1 MTVVPPN
8 ALPLGYRF
16 HPTEEE
22 LVGHYLKRKIGGVRT
37 AFDVIP
43 EIDVYKYEPWDLPDK
58 SLIRSE
64 DPEWFFFSQ
73 KDRKYPT
80 GHRSNRA
87 TKAGYWKATGRDREI
102 RSKGPASPSV
112 IGMKKIL
119 VFHLGRAPK
128 GVNTSWIMHEYR
140 CSQPEYVFGK
150 QGGYALYRL
159 FRKVEEKNVYCRSDG
174 SILYPLP
181 PKASPGGTQ
190 HEEDGSEEIDSP
202 MISKPILLS
211 LVPVL
216 KVEQKF
222 LPETVENQSSGIKR
236 WLSDNEDHASLKVD
250 DGYCNNHMALDVEG
264 NHEVKGGSMICDPKS
279 HRLLI
284 TTAEAEAAAAAA
296 TTTKLYSNDDPPT
309 DVIPTSGDS
318 LAPIGSAAQV
328 ELTDNQTNSS
338 ESSREYVNDTVVE
351 DSASLLRLNIYP
363 SSEDPNLC
371 HATADGSSS
380 SCKLVDTEDL
390 HPSRSPLANKTQ
402 KLKFEGKMMAVPP
415 EVLPLGFRFHPTDVE
430 LVSHFLKRKLN
441 GQIGEIDIIPEID
454 ICKCE
459 PWDLPYKSPLGLDA
473 SEWFFFSSKDKK
485 YPTGNRSN
493 RATTGGYWKVS
504 GRDRAVRSKSP
515 AARAVI
521 GMKKSLIYYQG
532 RAPKGV
538 HTHWVMHEYRATEP
552 EFEYGEQ
559 AGLVIYRL
567 FQKGDEKNQT
577 CTGDETERSGLSSSP
592 TKSSPGDTEN
602 EGETVEL
609 DAPKHQVSVVSDL
622 QQERQSLSNTVENQS
637 SGITTCMSDKAD
649 FSSLKLNPE
658 GRFNDNLVV
667 VDLDS
672 DNNGKVGETLV
683 SRCLSS
689 LFTSTARRKPPPEI
703 FKVGPIASAAPA
715 AFSADPTSVLS
726 MPNTVTRVNE
736 STTLSRINIRP
747 SGIDLSL
754 RRAQPSGHI
763 IDNEESHPSSST
775 LVGQIQERCSTAL
788 CSHLTAIA
796 ARASSCNNQL
806 LSGVVS
812 TDSSHISVHLRL
824 LRTLFSKSLAELTL
838 ELLKDGAESAKVV
851 SSASGMQKDLA
862 KHLQSVI
869 DQAYA
874 LRVHLDQQNH
884 IIGLNLEPIDQL
896 ERLEADMPRLTARL
910 ESLQLDIDRTAAL
923 VLQRRLQSGGTK
935 DNLAELREELGR
947 LSSDVACKERQMK
960 KLRAEKPR
968 HELTVTL
975 ASNFIKKL
983 EADYAALAEPFRDY
997 FVPGN

>member
-1 MTVVPPN
+1 MAVMPPD

-22 LVGHYLKRKIGGVRT
+22 LVGHYLRRKIGGVRT
-37 AFDVIP
+37 VIP

-58 SLIRSE
+58 SLIRS
-64 DPEWFFFSQ
+64 DDQEWFFFSQ

-102 RSKGPASPSV
+102 RTKPPAAPCV

-128 GVNTSWIMHEYR
+128 GVNTNWIMHEYR
-140 CSQPEYVFGK
+140 CSQPEYVFDV

-181 PKASPGGTQ
+181 PKSSPGDTQ
-190 HEEDGSEEIDSP
+190 HEEDDSEEIDAP
-202 MISKPILLS
+202 VISKPIQFSVLPAVKEEQTFLS
-211 LVPVL
+211 
-216 KVEQKF
+216 
-222 LPETVENQSSGIKR
+222 ETVENQSSGMKR
-236 WLSDNEDHASLKVD
+236 WLPDNEDHVKVVN
-250 DGYCNNHMALDVEG
+250 GYCNNHMALDVEG
-264 NHEVKGGSMICDPKS
+264 NHKVKGGSEVCDPRS
-279 HRLLI
+279 PRVLI
-284 TTAEAEAAAAAA
+284 TTAETAA
-296 TTTKLYSNDDPPT
+296 TTTKHCSNDDLPM
-309 DVIPTSGDS
+309 DVIPTTGVT
-318 LAPIGSAAQV
+318 LAPIVSAAQV
-328 ELTDNQTNSS
+328 ELTDNQTSSS
-338 ESSREYVNDTVVE
+338 ESSKEYPSETVVE
-351 DSASLLRLNIYP
+351 DS
-363 SSEDPNLC
+363 NLC

-380 SCKLVDTEDL
+380 SCKLVDTKEL
-390 HPSRSPLANKTQ
+390 NPSSSASASQTQ
-402 KLKFEGKMMAVPP
+402 LKFEGKVTAVPP

-430 LVSHFLKRKLN
+430 LVSHYLKRKLN
-441 GQIGEIDIIPEID
+441 GQIREIDIIPEID

-459 PWDLPYKSPLGLDA
+459 PWDVPYKSPIGLDA

-485 YPTGNRSN
+485 YPTGNRAN
-493 RATTGGYWKVS
+493 RATRGGYWKVS

-515 AARAVI
+515 AAVI

-552 EFEYGEQ
+552 EFESGEQ

-567 FQKGDEKNQT
+567 FRKGDEKNQN
-577 CTGDETERSGLSSSP
+577 CTADEMERSGLSSSP

-602 EGETVEL
+602 EGDGIEL
-609 DAPKHQVSVVSDL
+609 DAPIRQVSPVSDL
-622 QQERQSLSNTVENQS
+622 QQERLGLSNTVENQS
-637 SGITTCMSDKAD
+637 SGVTTCLADKAD
-649 FSSLKLNPE
+649 FSSLKPKPE
-658 GRFNDNLVV
+658 GSFNDNLVV
-667 VDLDS
+667 VDVDS
-672 DNNGKVGETLV
+672 DDDGKVGETLV

-689 LFTSTARRKPPPEI
+689 LFTSTTRRKPSPEI
-703 FKVGPIASAAPA
+703 IKVSPIESAAPA
-715 AFSADPTSVLS
+715 AFSADRDPISVLS
-726 MPNTVTRVNE
+726 MTDTKTKVNE
-736 STTLSRINIRP
+736 STMLSRINIRP
-747 SGIDLSL
+747 LGIDPNL
-754 RRAQPSGHI
+754 RHARSSGHI
-763 IDNEESHPSSST
+763 KDNEEPHPASST
-775 LVGQIQERCSTAL
+775 LVGQIQERCRTAL

-796 ARASSCNNQL
+796 TRASSCDKQ
-806 LSGVVS
+806 SFSDEVS

-824 LRTLFSKSLAELTL
+824 LRTLFSKSLPELTL
-838 ELLKDGAESAKVV
+838 ELLKGGAESAKVV

-862 KHLQSVI
+862 KHLLSVI

-874 LRVHLDQQNH
+874 LRVHLDQQNQ
-884 IIGLNLEPIDQL
+884 IIGLNQEPMDQL

-910 ESLQLDIDRTAAL
+910 ESLQLDIDKTVAL
-923 VLQRRLQSGGTK
+923 VLQRRLQFGGPK
-935 DNLAELREELGR
+935 ENLAELRDELGR
-947 LSSDVACKERQMK
+947 LSSTVASKERQIK

-968 HELTVTL
+968 RELTITL

-997 FVPGN
+997 FVPAN